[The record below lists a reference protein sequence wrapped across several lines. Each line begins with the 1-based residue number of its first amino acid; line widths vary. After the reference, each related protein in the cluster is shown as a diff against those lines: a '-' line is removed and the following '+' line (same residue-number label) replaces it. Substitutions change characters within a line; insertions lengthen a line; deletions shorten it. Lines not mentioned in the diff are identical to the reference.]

1 MITGCLPSPLGL
13 HLESSSGVDRV
24 PFLSAQLDI
33 KWVVARRGDGR
44 HRDSLVLL
52 IVGADPAI
60 PEGPWPPDVS
70 LVYGQGCDSRA
81 GSQA

>member
-44 HRDSLVLL
+44 HRDSLFADRRRGSGYSR
-52 IVGADPAI
+52 GAVAARRFVRLRPGLRLAR
-60 PEGPWPPDVS
+60 G
-70 LVYGQGCDSRA
+70 
-81 GSQA
+81 